1 MCADVTEIGIDANW
15 ARSRRPPQISDGE
28 VGQPG
33 TQRWNLSR
41 FHVVAFG
48 PWLAADVVHEPFL
61 SSWPS
66 RHVVSRCWRTF
77 GSRHSMRRAEPWRHL
92 RIQQFLRM
100 HQFLR
105 FDLPLRGW
113 RLPADPGLPGCP
125 VSKLVSQ
132 WRGVRSPTRRDLH
145 VQPYLHSRRHWRAR
159 KLPSRPDL
167 PDGLH
172 LDQPQQEPLFDGE
185 LLAELCRHE

>member
-1 MCADVTEIGIDANW
+1 
-15 ARSRRPPQISDGE
+15 
-28 VGQPG
+28 
-33 TQRWNLSR
+33 
-41 FHVVAFG
+41 
-48 PWLAADVVHEPFL
+48 
-61 SSWPS
+61 
-66 RHVVSRCWRTF
+66 
-77 GSRHSMRRAEPWRHL
+77 MRRAEPWRHL

-132 WRGVRSPTRRDLH
+132 WRGVRRPARWELH
-145 VQPYLHSRRHWRAR
+145 VQPHLHSRRGGRAR

-167 PDGLH
+167 PNGVH
-172 LDQPQQEPLFDGE
+172 V
-185 LLAELCRHE
+185 